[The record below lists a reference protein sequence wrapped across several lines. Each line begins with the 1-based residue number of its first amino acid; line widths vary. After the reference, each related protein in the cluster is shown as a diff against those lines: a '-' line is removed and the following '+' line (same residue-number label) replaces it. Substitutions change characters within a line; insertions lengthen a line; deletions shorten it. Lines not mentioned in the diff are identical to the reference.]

1 MAKLGIADELCE
13 LIKTVD
19 VAPDELSMV
28 VANYFGR
35 AWIPGGR
42 EVFYGSED
50 EEVALRLTYARSGQL
65 VAALAGPALTN
76 QAAREAARLGPLLRD
91 PNLVVGEARASSGT
105 PSHRAVRATDLS
117 RSSRSRWQRHRS
129 PKSSADL

>member
-42 EVFYGSED
+42 EVFYRSED

-91 PNLVVGEARASSGT
+91 PPTS
-105 PSHRAVRATDLS
+105 
-117 RSSRSRWQRHRS
+117 
-129 PKSSADL
+129 SSARLGRQADHRPRGGGTRSGPRT